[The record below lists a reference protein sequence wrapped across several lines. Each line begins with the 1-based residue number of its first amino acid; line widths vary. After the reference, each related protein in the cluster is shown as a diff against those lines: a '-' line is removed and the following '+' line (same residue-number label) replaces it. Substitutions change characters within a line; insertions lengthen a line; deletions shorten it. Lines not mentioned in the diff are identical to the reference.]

1 MKERITMAVIF
12 PLLSVITIAVFAGG
26 LGVIFMVLN
35 DSALHEWA
43 VIILGMA
50 MVVGVPAAAA
60 LMQRYYEHRG

>member
-1 MKERITMAVIF
+1 MKERISMALIF

-35 DSALHEWA
+35 DGALHEWA

-50 MVVGVPAAAA
+50 LVVGVPAAAA
-60 LMQRYYEHRG
+60 LMQRYYERKG